1 MFSAEQMILVNVIK
15 IKRFNHLTF
24 RDMRN
29 TIKIKAVLSLFVL
42 LSLGL
47 TVNNVSAHC
56 DRENGPVAKAARE
69 ALEKADFNT
78 IVVWVGQAQENEL
91 KQKFNQSLTV
101 YKTGGDSKKLAEQY
115 FMETAVRLHREAEGF
130 PYEGL
135 KPASPNPPD
144 IEAAE
149 KALET
154 GDFLPVIQ
162 LLNNEMDKETSKWF
176 DKAMEA
182 KKDKDTSVEAGRA
195 WVDAYVKYIVF
206 IHSLYD
212 SIQKGPAH
220 GV

>member
-1 MFSAEQMILVNVIK
+1 MDSNLKFK
-15 IKRFNHLTF
+15 T
-24 RDMRN
+24 
-29 TIKIKAVLSLFVL
+29 VLSLLIL

-47 TVNNVSAHC
+47 TFNNVSAHC

-69 ALEKADFNT
+69 ALQESDFNT
-78 IVVWVGQAQENEL
+78 IVIWVGKEQESEL
-91 KQKFNQSLTV
+91 KQKFNQSLNV
-101 YKTGGDSKKLAEQY
+101 YKAGGDSKKLAEQY

-154 GDFLPVIQ
+154 GNFGPVMQ
-162 LLNNEMDKETSKWF
+162 LFNEEMEKETSKWF
-176 DKAMEA
+176 NKALEA
-182 KKDKDTSVEAGRA
+182 KKDKDNNVDAGRA